1 VIDSDDKSPQSPYFR
16 PVPYDFHSDHEGY
29 LAFLAEN
36 ARKSIMPFVQPHLP
50 CRWSDCRVLELG
62 CGEGGNLMPFAE
74 AGAYCVGI
82 DLNEKKIREG
92 QRIMSAYINQG
103 RMELRA
109 EDIFN
114 PAIAAEF
121 TGRFHLIVLKDVI
134 EHIPRKQEA
143 LRQMRRFLAE
153 GGLLFIGWPPWRMP
167 FGGHQQIARSSLL
180 GRLPWV
186 HLLPRSLYAAVLRVF
201 QEPKEVYDE
210 LLEIHDYR
218 VGIRSL
224 NRWIVEAE
232 LHPVVRR
239 FYLIN
244 PIYSYKF
251 GLKERLQWPW
261 LQAIP
266 WLRDFFTTSGYYLLS
281 AQPPTEHTQ

>member
-1 VIDSDDKSPQSPYFR
+1 
-16 PVPYDFHSDHEGY
+16 
-29 LAFLAEN
+29 
-36 ARKSIMPFVQPHLP
+36 
-50 CRWSDCRVLELG
+50 
-62 CGEGGNLMPFAE
+62 
-74 AGAYCVGI
+74 
-82 DLNEKKIREG
+82 
-92 QRIMSAYINQG
+92 
-103 RMELRA
+103 
-109 EDIFN
+109 
-114 PAIAAEF
+114 
-121 TGRFHLIVLKDVI
+121 
-134 EHIPRKQEA
+134 
-143 LRQMRRFLAE
+143 
-153 GGLLFIGWPPWRMP
+153 
-167 FGGHQQIARSSLL
+167 
-180 GRLPWV
+180 
-186 HLLPRSLYAAVLRVF
+186 
-201 QEPKEVYDE
+201 VYDE

>member
-1 VIDSDDKSPQSPYFR
+1 
-16 PVPYDFHSDHEGY
+16 
-29 LAFLAEN
+29 
-36 ARKSIMPFVQPHLP
+36 
-50 CRWSDCRVLELG
+50 
-62 CGEGGNLMPFAE
+62 
-74 AGAYCVGI
+74 
-82 DLNEKKIREG
+82 
-92 QRIMSAYINQG
+92 
-103 RMELRA
+103 
-109 EDIFN
+109 
-114 PAIAAEF
+114 
-121 TGRFHLIVLKDVI
+121 
-134 EHIPRKQEA
+134 
-143 LRQMRRFLAE
+143 
-153 GGLLFIGWPPWRMP
+153 MP

-186 HLLPRSLYAAVLRVF
+186 HLLPRSLYAAVLRAF

-224 NRWIVEAE
+224 NRWVAEAE

-281 AQPPTEHTQ
+281 AHPSAEPTP

>member
-1 VIDSDDKSPQSPYFR
+1 
-16 PVPYDFHSDHEGY
+16 VPYEFHSDHEGY

-36 ARKSIMPFVQPHLP
+36 ARKSIMPFVEPHLP
-50 CRWSDCRVLELG
+50 CPWNECSVLELG

-74 AGAYCVGI
+74 AGAQCVGI

-92 QRIMSAYINQG
+92 QRIMSAWVEKG
-103 RMELRA
+103 RMQLRA

-114 PAIAAEF
+114 PAITVEF

-134 EHIPRKQEA
+134 EHIPRKLEA
-143 LRQMRRFLAE
+143 LQQMRRFLAE

-167 FGGHQQIARSSLL
+167 FGGHQQIAHSPLL
-180 GRLPWV
+180 RRLPWF
-186 HLLPRSLYAAVLRVF
+186 HLLPRLLYGAVLSAFR
-201 QEPKEVYDE
+201 EPREVREE

-224 NRWIVEAE
+224 NRWVAQAQ
-232 LHPVVRR
+232 LHPVEQR

-244 PIYSYKF
+244 PIYAYKF
-251 GLKERLQWPW
+251 GLRERRQWP
-261 LQAIP
+261 LIQSIP
-266 WLRDFFTTSGYYLLS
+266 WLRDFLTTSGYYLLS
-281 AQPPTEHTQ
+281 AKPKGTRQ